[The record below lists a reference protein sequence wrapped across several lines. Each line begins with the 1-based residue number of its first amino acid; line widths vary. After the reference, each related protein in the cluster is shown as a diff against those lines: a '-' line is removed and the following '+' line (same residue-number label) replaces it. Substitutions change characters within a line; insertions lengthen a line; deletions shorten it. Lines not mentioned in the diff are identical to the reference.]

1 MSAIAISCL
10 SIPSSPVKFAMTAV
24 VVAALLLSISKLE
37 VFYDVQNSKLK
48 DFGTAPGETI
58 FPAWMAMIAAGY
70 VVYMLAAAGT
80 AFKGCGQ

>member
-10 SIPSSPVKFAMTAV
+10 TIPSSPIKFAMTAV
-24 VVAALLLSISKLE
+24 FVTALLVSISKFE
-37 VFYDVQNSKLK
+37 VFYDPQNNKLK

-70 VVYMLAAAGT
+70 VIYMMAAAGT
-80 AFKGCGQ
+80 AFKGCS